1 MCCEQLVSPN
11 TLFKVMMAFHPSTL
25 PMVLAFFYAHAAVI
39 DLATIH
45 SPYAGSTVSNVD
57 SFSTCGSGAPDAI
70 FSYTLRRGEGITLS
84 QRSNNFDSLH
94 TLRYGGGYPG
104 SSEIPCADSEGY
116 LDAFGYPCGSYVFFN
131 CTDTLF
137 FVEHLGYT
145 SQMLE
150 DIATNCP
157 VSCGIRFIPS
167 NPNPLTLTL
176 ALTL

>member
-1 MCCEQLVSPN
+1 M
-11 TLFKVMMAFHPSTL
+11 L
-25 PMVLAFFYAHAAVI
+25 PMVLAFSYAHAAVI

-57 SFSTCGSGAPDAI
+57 GFSTCGSGAPDAI

-84 QRSNNFDSLH
+84 QRSNNFDSVH

-104 SSEIPCADSEGY
+104 SSEIPCADSEWY
-116 LDAFGYPCGSYVFFN
+116 LDAFGYPCSSYVFFN
-131 CTDTLF
+131 CTDTFF

-145 SQMLE
+145 PQMLE

-157 VSCGIRFIPS
+157 VSCGMRFVPS